1 LKNLLLIL
9 LGFSFL
15 EIYFLIKLAEHIGSL
30 PVILLLAASAFGG
43 WQLIRGEFH
52 SLLNRAFAPAPLQLN
67 EFPAR
72 KLVAGIL
79 LIVPGIITDIAAII
93 LLLWPRKPDA
103 PEHGVIEGRYH
114 RID

>member
-1 LKNLLLIL
+1 MKNLLLIL

-15 EIYFLIKLAEHIGSL
+15 EIYFLIKLAEHIGGL
-30 PVILLLAASAFGG
+30 TVVLLLAAGAFGG

-52 SLLNRAFAPAPLQLN
+52 SLLNRAFSPAPLQLN

-79 LIVPGIITDIAAII
+79 LIVPGIISDVAAII
-93 LLLWPRKPDA
+93 LLLWPKKPRTPD
-103 PEHGVIEGRYH
+103 HGIIEGRFH

>member
-1 LKNLLLIL
+1 MLLIL

-15 EIYFLIKLAEHIGSL
+15 EIYFLIKLAEYIGGL
-30 PVILLLAASAFGG
+30 PVILFLAASAFGG

-72 KLVAGIL
+72 KLIAGIL
-79 LIVPGIITDIAAII
+79 LIVPGVITDVAAII

-103 PEHGVIEGRYH
+103 PDHGIIEGRYH